1 MVRRPT
7 LVCLLAL
14 TACGGGTT
22 SSLPA
27 IKVSTKVTGLEY
39 LSAAAFDARGVL
51 GRVERVPETG
61 APTLPGNLR
70 IDAPGRDRSA
80 LTIDVWG
87 WAKGQR
93 TAFGSISFTLG
104 AAPPELV
111 LDAMPADTDGDGL
124 PDAVD
129 RCVFTADPD
138 QRDADADG
146 SGDLCGCRENRLDF
160 GTFDGALDRAR
171 WSLENASLEA
181 ITPGAAGSAGAVRIC
196 RTASG
201 MQFGAT
207 ASIAPL
213 AGATQLRLEALMR
226 TTTGSQ
232 GGTLLRQGGGC
243 DSWTGSCN
251 TGGIQDATA
260 LGSDFARVFT
270 SSKVTGTGTLELE
283 VTSYDAP
290 LGRCFDVDRL
300 CLVQEK
306 P

>member
-1 MVRRPT
+1 MVRRLP
-7 LVCLLAL
+7 LACVFAL
-14 TACGGGTT
+14 TACGGGAT

-27 IKVSTKVTGLEY
+27 VKVSSKVAGLEY
-39 LSAAAFDARGVL
+39 LSAAAFDVHGVL
-51 GRVERVPETG
+51 GRADRVPQSG
-61 APTLPGNLR
+61 APTLPGTLR
-70 IDAPGRDRSA
+70 IDAPGRDQSA

-93 TAFGSISFTLG
+93 TAFGTVTFTLG
-104 AAPPELV
+104 ATPPELV
-111 LDAMPADTDGDGL
+111 LDAMPPDTDGDGL
-124 PDAVD
+124 PDVAD
-129 RCVFTADPD
+129 RCVFTVDPD
-138 QRDADADG
+138 QRDADGDG

-160 GTFDGALDRAR
+160 GTFDAALDRAR

-181 ITPGAAGSAGAVRIC
+181 ITPGAAGSTGALRIC

-207 ASIAPL
+207 ASVSPL
-213 AGATQLRLEALMR
+213 AGVTQVRLEALLR

-232 GGTLLRQGGGC
+232 GGTLLRQAGGC

-251 TGGIQDATA
+251 TGGIQDVTT

-270 SSKVTGTGTLELE
+270 SSKVSSSGNYELE

-290 LGRCFDVDRL
+290 LGRCIDVDRL